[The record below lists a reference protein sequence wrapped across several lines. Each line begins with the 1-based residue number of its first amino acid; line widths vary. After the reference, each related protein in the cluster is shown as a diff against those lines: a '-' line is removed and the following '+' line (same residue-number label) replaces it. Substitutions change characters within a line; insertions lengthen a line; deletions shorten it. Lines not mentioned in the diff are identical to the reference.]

1 MVSDE
6 WRLMLERCRFSQLL
20 PSYTNVDTTF
30 GRATVTTRWILS
42 NALTPGATYIPRLRV
57 RGMTNATSTTPAF
70 DMVVDGVS
78 ILVQAQYVLRAPCCQ
93 AAPHCSL
100 SFKLPSVTNSLVTV

>member
-1 MVSDE
+1 MDV
-6 WRLMLERCRFSQLL
+6 SQLL

-30 GRATVTTRWILS
+30 GHATVTTRWILS
-42 NALTPGATYIPRLRV
+42 NALTPGATYTPRLRV

-93 AAPHCSL
+93 AALRRSSCLVCDNFTCPSL
-100 SFKLPSVTNSLVTV
+100 TCTGCPR